1 MTILTFINKLRCE
14 LRDNG
19 TLRKDVWDG
28 DASTLNFPASTFP
41 ILEDSYTVKVDG
53 TTKTETTDYSLDKD
67 TGLLSFVSAPVSGSD
82 NVEMSYKA
90 VKFRDNDFLEII
102 NDAID
107 YFMWKFWKETLDT
120 TTFTTV
126 KNQYEYDLSSISN
139 ILYVVNAWYKT
150 ASGSTVWQAIQGL
163 TNWKYYPQ
171 QNKLYV
177 NPPFSSSSLPMKIF
191 YLAGFTKG
199 TATSDTLDV
208 PTRYLLPYKYYCYSR
223 FFERLG
229 IERMNEIGAITTHP
243 YFMASPNVLNVAELY
258 MKKADL
264 AANKICPK
272 LPPMMIAQSHEGVII

>member
-1 MTILTFINKLRCE
+1 MTILSFINKLRCE

-19 TLRKDVWDG
+19 VLKKNVWDG
-28 DASTLNFPASTFP
+28 DSNTLNFPASTFP

-67 TGLLSFVSAPVSGSD
+67 TGLLSFVSAPASGSD

-107 YFMWKFWKETLDT
+107 YFMWKFWKEALDT

-150 ASGSTVWQAIQGL
+150 ATNSTTWQAIQGL

-208 PTRYLLPYKYYCYSR
+208 STRYLLPFK
-223 FFERLG
+223 FFIYAKFCERLG
-229 IERMNEIGAITTHP
+229 MERIGEIGAITTHP
-243 YFMASPNVLNVAELY
+243 FFMTAPNVINLAELY
-258 MKKADL
+258 YSKADKI
-264 AANKICPK
+264 AAKIAPC
-272 LPPMMIAQSHEGVII
+272 LPNMEIKQMHEGINI

>member
-1 MTILTFINKLRCE
+1 MTILSFINKLRCE

-107 YFMWKFWKETLDT
+107 YFMWKFWKEALDT

-150 ASGSTVWQAIQGL
+150 ATNSTTWQAIQGL

-199 TATSDTLDV
+199 TATSDTLDI
-208 PTRYLLPYKYYCYSR
+208 PTKYLLPFKFYVFSR
-223 FFERLG
+223 YFERLG
-229 IERMNEIGAITTHP
+229 FERINEIGAITTHP
-243 YFMASPNVLNVAELY
+243 FFLQAPNVINIAELY
-258 MKKADL
+258 LKKANDI
-264 AANKICPK
+264 ANKIAPK
-272 LPPMMIAQSHEGVII
+272 LPPMAIPQAHEGVSI